1 MISTR
6 LYLGIATLGV
16 LVAPI
21 ISFPQDIKFGDS
33 PTTFGDSN
41 DDNVKPKINGC
52 PEFCPSDYTPVCGND
67 GRTYSN
73 RCELNRARCNRRN
86 PNQQLSISY
95 IGECNSGCP
104 EFCPSDYTPVCG
116 NDGRTYSNRCELSKA
131 RCNRSN
137 QNQQLSVSY
146 NGECDSG
153 SGDGNNDDVNEKRF
167 ENCCCVSVSRS
178 CPNPRNN
185 GGSSGGNSGFL
196 SAASPRFGP
205 EANVTEDDIGSR
217 IVNKPTEISQQQ
229 KEREYYCESHER
241 TCCYDSRSTLNSV
254 TSQSR
259 CIQRTRPSQKNPNVF
274 WDQKCFEK
282 SPNRIQRGEKRCGE
296 RRFREISNK
305 KQGQANPAEFPWTC
319 LVLDQNNNFVGSC
332 AIIPDNQFNDVRSGT
347 DRVILAAHKLKDIR
361 NPSQLKVR
369 VIEYDASGFKQT
381 ENTKHKEYQVASMV
395 SHPRYDPTRLSFDVA
410 VLKVVTR
417 PDGFGGIKG
426 RIDLTSTD
434 DINAACLPGCDNQ
447 FDYQFRNGTGVR
459 CWVAGWGKDG
469 KDGNF
474 QIIQNKVD
482 VPLMNS
488 FECQDRMKQALGR
501 DAGRNFQL
509 SESEVCAGGE
519 EGKDAC
525 DGDGGAPL
533 VCLSKDNRWNVVG
546 IVTWGVDCARK
557 GVPGVYANIAND
569 KVLNFILSA

>member
-1 MISTR
+1 MITKR
-6 LYLGIATLGV
+6 TYLRIATLG
-16 LVAPI
+16 LLIAPI
-21 ISFPQDIKFGDS
+21 ISFPQDISFGDS
-33 PTTFGDSN
+33 RQIGFGGNNN

-52 PEFCPSDYTPVCGND
+52 PEFCTSDYSPVCASN

-73 RCELNRARCNRRN
+73 RCEFN
-86 PNQQLSISY
+86 
-95 IGECNSGCP
+95 
-104 EFCPSDYTPVCG
+104 
-116 NDGRTYSNRCELSKA
+116 KA
-131 RCNRSN
+131 KCNRSN
-137 QNQQLSVSY
+137 QQLTIIY
-146 NGECDSG
+146 TGECDSG
-153 SGDGNNDDVNEKRF
+153 SNEGSGGNAQEKRF
-167 ENCCCVSVSRS
+167 ENCCCVHVSRS
-178 CPNPRNN
+178 CPSPFG
-185 GGSSGGNSGFL
+185 GGSSGGNGGFL

-205 EANVTEDDIGSR
+205 ESNVTEADIGSR

-229 KEREYYCESHER
+229 KEREYYCESNER
-241 TCCYDSRSTLNSV
+241 TCCYSSRSTLNDV

-259 CIQRTRPSQKNPNVF
+259 CIQRTRPSSKNPVVN
-274 WDQKCFEK
+274 WDQRCSETEPR
-282 SPNRIQRGEKRCGE
+282 SIRRGEKRCGE

-332 AIIPDNQFNDVRSGT
+332 AIIPDNRFNDVRSGT
-347 DRVILAAHKLKDIR
+347 DRVIMAAHKLKNIR
-361 NPSQLKVR
+361 SPSELKIR

-381 ENTKHKEYQVASMV
+381 ENNKHQEYQVASMI
-395 SHPRYDPTRLSFDVA
+395 SHPRYDPTRLSYDVA

-417 PDGFGGIKG
+417 PDGFGGIRG
-426 RIDLTSTD
+426 RIDLSQTD

-482 VPLMNS
+482 VPLMSS
-488 FECQDRMKQALGR
+488 FECQARMKQALGR

-509 SESEVCAGGE
+509 SESEICAGGE

-546 IVTWGVDCARK
+546 LVTWGVDCARK
-557 GVPGVYANIAND
+557 GVPGVYANVYNMLD
-569 KVLNFILSA
+569 FILSA

>member
-1 MISTR
+1 MSATR
-6 LYLGIATLGV
+6 MYLRLAALGV
-16 LVAPI
+16 LIAPI

-33 PTTFGDSN
+33 RQIGFGGTSEDEK
-41 DDNVKPKINGC
+41 DDNIKPKLNGGC
-52 PEFCPSDYTPVCGND
+52 PEFCTSDYSPVCGTD

-73 RCELNRARCNRRN
+73 RCELDRLKCNRRN
-86 PNQQLSISY
+86 TNL
-95 IGECNSGCP
+95 NVA
-104 EFCPSDYTPVCG
+104 YTGV
-116 NDGRTYSNRCELSKA
+116 
-131 RCNRSN
+131 
-137 QNQQLSVSY
+137 
-146 NGECDSG
+146 CDSG
-153 SGDGNNDDVNEKRF
+153 SGDGGSGGGDVEERRF
-167 ENCCCVSVSRS
+167 ENCCCVHVSRS
-178 CPNPRNN
+178 CPNPRHN
-185 GGSSGGNSGFL
+185 GGSGGNGGFL

-205 EANVTEDDIGSR
+205 ESDVTESDIGSR
-217 IVNKPTEISQQQ
+217 IVNKPKEISQQQ
-229 KEREYYCESHER
+229 KEREYYCESNER
-241 TCCYDSRSTLNSV
+241 TCCYDSRSTLNGV

-259 CIQRTRPSQKNPNVF
+259 CIQRSRPSQKETNVF
-274 WDQKCFEK
+274 WDQKCSE
-282 SPNRIQRGEKRCGE
+282 SEPRNIRRGEKRCGE

-332 AIIPDNQFNDVRSGT
+332 AIIPDNRFNDVRSGT
-347 DRVILAAHKLKDIR
+347 DRVIMAAHKLKDIR
-361 NPSQLKVR
+361 NPSQLKIR

-381 ENTKHKEYQVASMV
+381 ENTKHKEYQVDSMR
-395 SHPRYDPTRLSFDVA
+395 SHPRYDATRLSHDLA

-417 PDGFGGIKG
+417 PDGFGGIRG
-426 RIDLTSTD
+426 RIDLAQSD
-434 DINAACLPGCDNQ
+434 DINAACLPGCDDQ

-469 KDGNF
+469 ADGQF

-488 FECQDRMKQALGR
+488 FECQSRMKQALGR

-509 SESEVCAGGE
+509 SESEICAGGE

-546 IVTWGVDCARK
+546 LVTWGVDCARK
-557 GVPGVYANIAND
+557 GVPGVYANVHNMLD
-569 KVLNFILSA
+569 FIMNA